1 MNSGKE
7 KDLFKIQSAI
17 YVSSQVNWQK
27 LPHPEKPE
35 FAFVGRSNVG
45 KSSLINMLVQR
56 NKLAMI
62 SARPGKTQTIN
73 HFLVNDEWYLVDL
86 PGYGYAKVSKDRRS
100 KWIDF
105 VRDYLQFRTN
115 LMTTFLLVD
124 ASIPPQKTDLEFA
137 EWMGKNAIPFAIVFT
152 KTDKENSRVVSK
164 NISGF
169 KIKMLELWEEL
180 PPFFITSATKGSGR
194 DNVLEYIEKVKK
206 SFFL

>member
-1 MNSGKE
+1 MSSGKE
-7 KDLFKIQSAI
+7 KDPFKIQSAV

-27 LPHPEKPE
+27 LPLPEKPE

-124 ASIPPQKTDLEFA
+124 ASIPPQKSDLEFA
-137 EWMGKNAIPFAIVFT
+137 GWMGENAIPFAVVFT
-152 KTDKENSRVVSK
+152 KTDKENSRMVSK

-169 KIKMLELWEEL
+169 KDKMLELWEVL
-180 PPFFITSATKGSGR
+180 PPFFTTSATKGSGR
-194 DNVLEYIEKVKK
+194 DNILEYIEEVKK